1 MAVITIMA
9 TNPTNATRKKNPTMI
24 RAFFK
29 MYHYRF
35 KSKLKLEL

>member
-9 TNPTNATRKKNPTMI
+9 TDPTNATGKKNPMII

-29 MYHYRF
+29 MHLYCF